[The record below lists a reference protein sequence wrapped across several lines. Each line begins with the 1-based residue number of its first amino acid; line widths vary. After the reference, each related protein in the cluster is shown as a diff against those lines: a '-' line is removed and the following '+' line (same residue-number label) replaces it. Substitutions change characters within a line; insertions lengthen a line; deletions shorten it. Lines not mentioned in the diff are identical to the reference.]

1 MDEWVVVVCIQT
13 DRATVS
19 PMQTTTIQWLNLI
32 HLKSNKTTTT
42 KKKNQ
47 KKKSENKIS
56 KNLIKLFWVF
66 MFLKGIDVF
75 RGQLYMKGEF
85 NKNIHYN
92 YNYN

>member
-47 KKKSENKIS
+47 KKKSEKKLVKICDCIV
-56 KNLIKLFWVF
+56 LGFYVF
-66 MFLKGIDVF
+66 ERYRCV
-75 RGQLYMKGEF
+75 
-85 NKNIHYN
+85 
-92 YNYN
+92 